1 MINYIIFNSEYLV
14 LLNSKHDIV
23 HYNICFIASAGK
35 VSATLGIQTHLVIVC
50 CYQNYL
56 HIIRLY
62 TGMAEFYDSQDI
74 LKSKYGQLFEVVTK
88 STNMVFFTGAGIS
101 TAAKI
106 PGK

>member
-1 MINYIIFNSEYLV
+1 
-14 LLNSKHDIV
+14 
-23 HYNICFIASAGK
+23 
-35 VSATLGIQTHLVIVC
+35 
-50 CYQNYL
+50 
-56 HIIRLY
+56 
-62 TGMAEFYDSQDI
+62 MAEFYDSQDI